1 MTREFF
7 VNNPDLEPLATSL
20 ASTFFQRRDMF
31 AKQLEDGSYIC
42 IRKPLEISHLVAH
55 LKGDITLGT
64 YVLDSSSQA
73 RFIMFDAD
81 DESQFE
87 QLVHLSTNLA
97 KIAVPTYL
105 EESRRGGHLWLFF
118 STPISG
124 KEARRFTRKLIE
136 NHHLS
141 GVEIFPKQD
150 KLTTGPGSLVRVP
163 FGIHRKTGQ
172 RYGFITPDHQ
182 PLAGS
187 ILDQYQILS
196 APQTVPEGF
205 IRSKLSNSSSSN
217 KEPLPGGVEQSTM
230 PLSEKIKTSIGVYDF
245 ISRYVELSPAGRG
258 LCPFHIDQH
267 ASFSVNVEK
276 NYWHC
281 FAGCGGGSII
291 DFWMKRQDCDFT
303 QAVHELAEILL
314 DPQKIKAH

>member
-7 VNNPDLEPLATSL
+7 VNSPDLGPLATNL
-20 ASTFFQRRDMF
+20 ASTFFQRRDLY
-31 AKQLEDGSYIC
+31 AKQLDDGSYIC

-55 LKGDITLGT
+55 LNGEITLGT
-64 YVLDSSSQA
+64 YVLDPSSQA

-81 DESQFE
+81 DGSQFE
-87 QLVHLSTNLA
+87 QLVHLSRNLT
-97 KIAVPTYL
+97 KKAVLSYL

-118 STPISG
+118 SKPIPG
-124 KEARRFTRKLIE
+124 KDARRFAKKLIE
-136 NHHLS
+136 NRPLQ
-141 GVEIFPKQD
+141 GIEIFPKQD
-150 KLTTGPGSLVRVP
+150 KLITGPGSLVRLP
-163 FGIHRKTGQ
+163 FGVHRKTGQ
-172 RYGFITPDHQ
+172 RYGFITPERQ

-187 ILDQYQILS
+187 LQDQYQLLS

-205 IRSKLSNSSSSN
+205 IRSKLTNSSSSN
-217 KEPLPGGVEQSTM
+217 KKPLPGGVEQPTM

-245 ISRYVELSPAGRG
+245 ISQYIELSPAGRG
-258 LCPFHIDQH
+258 LCPFHVDQH

-291 DFWMKRQDCDFT
+291 DFWMKKQDCDFT
-303 QAVHELAEILL
+303 QAVHELADILV
-314 DPQKIKAH
+314 DAKKPRD